1 MQVVGPAIRPVDDT
15 SHWTADDNIYDAFG
29 QTNVA
34 KRAGIHA
41 DTYSWFCN
49 RGGGGVAGIAFVGSL
64 CGNMNQNLNERQRND
79 AASGFVSH

>member
-1 MQVVGPAIRPVDDT
+1 MQVVGPALRPLDDT

-29 QTNVA
+29 ATNIA
-34 KRAGIHA
+34 KLNGVRA

-64 CGNMNQNLNERQRND
+64 CANTNLNLNERQRND